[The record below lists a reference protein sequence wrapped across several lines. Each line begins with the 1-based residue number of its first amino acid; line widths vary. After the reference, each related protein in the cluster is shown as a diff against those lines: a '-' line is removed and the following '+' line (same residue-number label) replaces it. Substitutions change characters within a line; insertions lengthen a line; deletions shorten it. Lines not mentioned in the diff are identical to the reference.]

1 MRSNL
6 TLTYFIFNGIIY
18 KQTFGISMS
27 SPLLPIIS
35 DIVIGEFGRE
45 NVKFFSGF
53 CILYIDDIF
62 MIIPK
67 DKVIQILNLFN
78 EQHDRLKFIIE
89 YEEDHCLNF
98 LNLSVINKGNI
109 IILDWYHKKMFS
121 EVFIFFYSNHHP
133 ACHNKKIGTIA

>member
-78 EQHDRLKFIIE
+78 EQHDRLKFTIE

-98 LNLSVINKGNI
+98 LDLSVNKDI
-109 IILDWYHKKMFS
+109 TIILDWYHKKTFS
-121 EVFIFFYSNHHP
+121 GRYLSFYSNHMYSF
-133 ACHNKKIGTIA
+133 